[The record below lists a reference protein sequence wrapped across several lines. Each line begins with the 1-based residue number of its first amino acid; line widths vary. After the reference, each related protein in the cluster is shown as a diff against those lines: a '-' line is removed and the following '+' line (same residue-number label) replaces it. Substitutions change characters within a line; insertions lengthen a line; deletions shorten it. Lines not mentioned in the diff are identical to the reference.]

1 MLRKVEP
8 VNLGCAV
15 RVERDHV
22 AVTGLS
28 LYGAELADYVE
39 AHPEV
44 DRPAVVERGLEVGL
58 IAFA

>member
-15 RVERDHV
+15 RVEGDHV

-39 AHPEV
+39 AHP
-44 DRPAVVERGLEVGL
+44 RSTGPP
-58 IAFA
+58 